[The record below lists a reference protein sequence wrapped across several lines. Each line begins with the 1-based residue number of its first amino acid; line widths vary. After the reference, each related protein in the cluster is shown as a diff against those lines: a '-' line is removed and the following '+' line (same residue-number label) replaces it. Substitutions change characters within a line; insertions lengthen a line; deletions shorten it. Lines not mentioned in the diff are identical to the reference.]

1 MSNINI
7 ETKGSKTAQL
17 LLKAVRAKWF
27 GATPRVSHWQ
37 GTLGLAYQAVIDG
50 DDNLLINL
58 PKDATTSSGDSKDN
72 AIDILNAF
80 NHWLGRDIVW
90 RCLEAVDEDY
100 ELNIL

>member
-17 LLKAVRAKWF
+17 LLRAVQAKWF
-27 GATPRVSHWQ
+27 DGSRRVSHWQ

-50 DDNLLINL
+50 DDNRLINL
-58 PKDATTSSGDSKDN
+58 PKDATTSYGATQDK
-72 AIDILNAF
+72 AIDILKAF

-90 RCLEAVDEDY
+90 KCLEAVDEDDA
-100 ELNIL
+100 LNIL